1 MSEMDL
7 HGETE
12 TKTPTDP
19 VPDDLEDLEDPE
31 VPIADAVEQSLA
43 VVEPEPDRETVPVD
57 EDEYR

>member
-12 TKTPTDP
+12 AEADP
-19 VPDDLEDLEDPE
+19 IPVDLEDIQDPE
-31 VPIADAVEQSLA
+31 VPVADAVEQALT
-43 VVEPEPDRETVPVD
+43 VDEPEPDHETVPLD

>member
-19 VPDDLEDLEDPE
+19 VPDDIEDPE
-31 VPIADAVEQSLA
+31 VPLADAVEQALA
-43 VVEPEPDRETVPVD
+43 VVEPDPDRETVPVD

>member
-19 VPDDLEDLEDPE
+19 VPDDIEDPE
-31 VPIADAVEQSLA
+31 VPLADAVEQSLA